1 MPISA
6 KFLTVVPP
14 GRGDSSTGSTLFVEV
29 AAVAASASGL
39 GASIRLRQTRIVAP
53 AHAEAWTEVWDWVNA
68 QGERA
73 QTTVDLWTYP
83 KGGGTVYKVK
93 RRVEAPNQ
101 PPVLMRISSR
111 CWSFGTLLRKLD

>member
-1 MPISA
+1 M
-6 KFLTVVPP
+6 
-14 GRGDSSTGSTLFVEV
+14 
-29 AAVAASASGL
+29 AASASGL